1 MRQITLADGSSAVQI
16 ELASNREFQPQ
27 GELIV
32 LRIGDR
38 EFAAAQYPSTGETSA
53 IAFTLTAEEF
63 AALADSAPVTVQYG
77 LGHDRAGWKFGRL
90 NKGQLS
96 K

>member
-1 MRQITLADGSSAVQI
+1 MRQLTLADGSAAVQI
-16 ELASNREFQPQ
+16 ELASNREFLPQ
-27 GELIV
+27 GELLV
-32 LRIGDR
+32 LRIGAR
-38 EFAAAQYPSTGETSA
+38 EFTAAEYPSTGETSSVT
-53 IAFTLTAEEF
+53 FTLTVEEF
-63 AALADSAPVTVQYG
+63 ASLTDSAPVSVQYG